1 MKRSLVAFV
10 ALGLMAGLVSC
21 AGISFES
28 EEDTA
33 GRWVREHIS
42 EASEEILQD
51 DLKDFIDCLMDAH
64 RVAYDYANDQLWQTV
79 KKGYEE
85 TPFTFRGL
93 PSDDLLRPVIY
104 YCGSETLSSRDLKTL
119 ESALF

>member
-1 MKRSLVAFV
+1 MFVSMKRSLVAFV

-51 DLKDFIDCLMDAH
+51 DLIDKEA
-64 RVAYDYANDQLWQTV
+64 
-79 KKGYEE
+79 
-85 TPFTFRGL
+85 
-93 PSDDLLRPVIY
+93 
-104 YCGSETLSSRDLKTL
+104 
-119 ESALF
+119 